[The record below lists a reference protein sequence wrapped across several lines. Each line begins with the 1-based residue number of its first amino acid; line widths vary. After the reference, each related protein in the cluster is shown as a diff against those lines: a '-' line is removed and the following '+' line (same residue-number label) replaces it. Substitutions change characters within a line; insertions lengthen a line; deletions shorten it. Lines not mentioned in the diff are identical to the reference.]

1 MSVAEQ
7 IITTVQ
13 SFAIP
18 FLAIMTFLAVLS
30 TMKAPGKETTKDETN
45 FKVTESSFWLM
56 IAFYCLVAVGL
67 FAWLSV
73 TNTAKAQIV
82 SNYIMMA
89 FCAVGC
95 VICMYVYFRRNL
107 VVNGDQL
114 IYTPIKGKAE
124 TFDVKAVSKMEIVQ
138 KDYYDEMC
146 VYNKNGKLMFK
157 VQGYMTNTALLPKYM
172 RLNKVRIVKL
182 NMEK

>member
-13 SFAIP
+13 SGAIP
-18 FLAIMTFLAVLS
+18 FLAIMTFLAVIS
-30 TMKAPGKETTKDETN
+30 TMKAPGKETTKDEAN

-73 TNTAKAQIV
+73 TNTAKSQII

-89 FCAVGC
+89 FCAAGC
-95 VICMYVYFRRNL
+95 AACLYVYFKRNL
-107 VVNGDQL
+107 IVNGEQL
-114 IYTPIKGKAE
+114 IYTSIKGKAQ
-124 TFDVKAVSKMEIVQ
+124 TFDVKTVSRMEIIQ
-138 KDYYDEMC
+138 KDYFNEMC
-146 VYNKNGKLMFK
+146 VYNKSGKVMFK
-157 VQGYMTNTALLPKYM
+157 VQEYMTNTSLLPKYM
-172 RLNKVRIVKL
+172 RQHKVRVVKL